1 MIFRSTMALSLLLA
15 ATVASAA
22 AGVAVPPGYRLP
34 AQTARETP
42 HGDCPAVPSPYTAAL
57 DIPSKYEGSDAARA
71 TENAEANARYLAA
84 TRSVSAMEKGYAALV
99 RKYMRTGNPILL
111 DCTMRWLN
119 TWAEADALMN
129 RAPTHT
135 GRSVR
140 KWALASLAGS
150 YLRIRHSA
158 GNPLRDDLT
167 RRRQIEAWFGRLA
180 GRVIAEWPVSDPVEQ
195 FNNHYYWS
203 AWSLMAAAAATDR
216 RDLFDASL
224 GYYRVFT
231 RQVDANGY
239 LPAELSRKSR
249 ALSYHAY
256 ALGPLAMIAAFA
268 KANGVDVAAEGQGA
282 LTRLADRTLAGL
294 NAPES
299 FAAAA
304 GAAQDPSSLGKRSQW
319 AWLEPYCATVSCD
332 ATRLYTRQLHARQVS
347 TRLGGDLTAL
357 FSDSRIP

>member
-1 MIFRSTMALSLLLA
+1 MTGRAARLLTALLLVA
-15 ATVASAA
+15 APGHAA
-22 AGVAVPPGYRLP
+22 NIAVPDGYRQP
-34 AQTARETP
+34 AKPARETP
-42 HGDCPAVPSPYTAAL
+42 HGDCPAVPKPVTAVL
-57 DIPSKYEGSDAARA
+57 DIPSKYEGSDDARA
-71 TENAEANARYLAA
+71 TLNPEANARYLAA
-84 TRSVSAMEKGYAALV
+84 TKAVAEMEKGYASLV
-99 RKYMRTGNPILL
+99 RRYMRTGNPILL

-158 GNPLRDDLT
+158 DNPLRDDLT

-180 GRVIAEWPVSDPVEQ
+180 EQVISEWPVNDPVER

-203 AWSLMAAAAATDR
+203 AWALMAAAAATDR
-216 RDLFDASL
+216 RDLFDAAL

-231 RQVDANGY
+231 RQVDADGF
-239 LPAELSRKSR
+239 LPAELSRKTR

-256 ALGPLAMIAAFA
+256 ALGPLTMIAAFA
-268 KANGVDVAAEGQGA
+268 KANGIDAAAEGDGA
-282 LTRLADRTLAGL
+282 LKRLADRTFAGL
-294 NAPES
+294 QDPS
-299 FAAAA
+299 TFVTAA
-304 GAAQDPSSLGKRSQW
+304 GAEQDPASLGKRSQW
-319 AWLEPYCATVSCD
+319 AWLEPYCATLTCD
-332 ATRLYTRQLHARQVS
+332 ASRQYTRQLHARQVN

-357 FSDSRIP
+357 FSDPRSP

>member
-1 MIFRSTMALSLLLA
+1 MIRRVALLLVLA
-15 ATVASAA
+15 VQATGVAEAS
-22 AGVAVPPGYRLP
+22 VAVPPGYRQ
-34 AQTARETP
+34 AATAARETP
-42 HGDCPAVPSPYTAAL
+42 HGDCPAIPAPYTAVL
-57 DIPSKYEGSDAARA
+57 DIPSKYEGSDTARA
-71 TENAEANARYLAA
+71 TENPEANARYLAA
-84 TRSVSAMEKGYAALV
+84 TKPISAMEKGYAALV
-99 RKYMRTGNPILL
+99 RQYMRTGSPILL

-119 TWAEADALMN
+119 RWAEADALMN

-135 GRSVR
+135 GRAVR
-140 KWALASLAGS
+140 KWALGSLAGS

-180 GRVIAEWPVSDPVEQ
+180 DRVITEWPVTDPVEQ

-224 GYYRVFT
+224 GYYRVFA
-231 RQVDANGY
+231 RQVDADGY
-239 LPAELSRKSR
+239 LPAELARKTR

-268 KANGVDVAAEGQGA
+268 KANGVDVAAEGNGA
-282 LTRLADRTLAGL
+282 LTRLANRTFAGL
-294 NAPES
+294 EAPDG
-299 FAAAA
+299 FAKRA
-304 GAAQDPSSLGKRSQW
+304 GAAQDPASLGKRSQW
-319 AWLEPYCATVSCD
+319 AWLEPYCATVGCD
-332 ATRLYTRQLHARQVS
+332 ATRQYARQLHGRQVN

-357 FSDSRIP
+357 YSEAKTP